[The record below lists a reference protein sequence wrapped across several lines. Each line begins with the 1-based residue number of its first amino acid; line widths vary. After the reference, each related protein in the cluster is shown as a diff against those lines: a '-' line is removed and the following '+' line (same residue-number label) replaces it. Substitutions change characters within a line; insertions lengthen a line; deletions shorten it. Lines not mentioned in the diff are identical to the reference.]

1 MPTVYGPEKMK
12 ILPVKNEYSLIR
24 KMLGYIYWAS
34 EDPVFALVGEVNR
47 ANYARVIY
55 QSRIYFSVRD
65 LLELMFQNVCLGTNS
80 DV

>member
-1 MPTVYGPEKMK
+1 MK

>member
-1 MPTVYGPEKMK
+1 
-12 ILPVKNEYSLIR
+12 
-24 KMLGYIYWAS
+24 MLGYIYWAS

-65 LLELMFQNVCLGTNS
+65 LLERTGFQMFVSGQIVMF
-80 DV
+80 D